1 MRWIKGLGA
10 PCKSVLLTLCALLVS
25 AMPARAVL
33 TDRYLVGL
41 KLRAFE
47 AAWDAQPDDAK
58 RRSAAAI
65 LEPLTFTFLSGN
77 LSRAAQLL
85 DLARFKLVEVPES
98 NRWSQALAARVAK
111 PLVDAK
117 DRRVKGKLAWI
128 YKPQGAVPGDATIH
142 LVYNGQ
148 SLFAPCKVS
157 ELVEANRDFTVV
169 LPEGAKPGAQTLSFE
184 VRVGDKL
191 LHTGKVPL
199 WVVDDLDACLS
210 KLDSM
215 SGQVEKLPPS
225 VGRSTWLLLHSR
237 LKQAAQGKDLE
248 TEYPLGQWLTEL
260 PGAVEELRAGKV
272 WPNPTSPGPLWL
284 AIPIGSID
292 KVVRIE
298 GAARDGKTPLT
309 CVVALHGA
317 GGSENLFCEGHGALA
332 PKLAAQKGWL
342 LVSPLNGP
350 NDELIEKLSAWHPI
364 DKNRVVTV
372 GHSMGA
378 ANATAWG
385 ARKPEQL
392 RAVAALGG
400 GGRAGKGEVWQKLPY
415 FVGIGD
421 KDFAL
426 KSAKSLA
433 EALRQAGNPSVTL
446 KVYPG
451 LEHLTVVQ
459 ACLPDVFA
467 FFEKELGK

>member
-117 DRRVKGKLAWI
+117 DRQVKGKLAWI

-169 LPEGAKPGAQTLSFE
+169 LPEGHAAVSAWPSE
-184 VRVGDKL
+184 RVPVMVTPDR
-191 LHTGKVPL
+191 
-199 WVVDDLDACLS
+199 
-210 KLDSM
+210 
-215 SGQVEKLPPS
+215 QPS
-225 VGRSTWLLLHSR
+225 V
-237 LKQAAQGKDLE
+237 
-248 TEYPLGQWLTEL
+248 
-260 PGAVEELRAGKV
+260 AV
-272 WPNPTSPGPLWL
+272 
-284 AIPIGSID
+284 
-292 KVVRIE
+292 
-298 GAARDGKTPLT
+298 
-309 CVVALHGA
+309 
-317 GGSENLFCEGHGALA
+317 
-332 PKLAAQKGWL
+332 
-342 LVSPLNGP
+342 
-350 NDELIEKLSAWHPI
+350 
-364 DKNRVVTV
+364 
-372 GHSMGA
+372 
-378 ANATAWG
+378 
-385 ARKPEQL
+385 
-392 RAVAALGG
+392 
-400 GGRAGKGEVWQKLPY
+400 GE
-415 FVGIGD
+415 
-421 KDFAL
+421 
-426 KSAKSLA
+426 
-433 EALRQAGNPSVTL
+433 PSVTR
-446 KVYPG
+446 
-451 LEHLTVVQ
+451 
-459 ACLPDVFA
+459 A
-467 FFEKELGK
+467 

>member
-1 MRWIKGLGA
+1 MRWFKSLGI
-10 PCKSVLLTLCALLVS
+10 PFKSVLLTLCALLAS
-25 AMPARAVL
+25 AMPARAIL

-47 AAWDAQPDDAK
+47 AAWDAQTDEAR

-77 LSRAAQLL
+77 LSRAALLL
-85 DLARFKLVEVPES
+85 DQARFKLVEVPES
-98 NRWSQALAARVAK
+98 NRWSQALAARVVK

-117 DRRVKGKLAWI
+117 DRQVKGKLAWV
-128 YKPQGAVPGDATIH
+128 YKPQGAVPEDANIH
-142 LVYNGQ
+142 FVHNGK
-148 SLFAPCKVS
+148 SLLAPCKVS
-157 ELVEANRDFTVV
+157 ELGETNRDFTVV
-169 LPEGAKPGAQTLSFE
+169 LPEGAKPGSHTLYFE
-184 VRVGDKL
+184 VRIGDQV

-199 WVVDDLDACLS
+199 WVIDNLDGCLS
-210 KLDSM
+210 KLESL

-225 VGRSTWLLLHSR
+225 VGRSTWLLLHGR
-237 LKQAAQGKDLE
+237 LKQATQGKDLE

-260 PGAVEELRAGKV
+260 PGAAEELRAGQV
-272 WPNPTSPGPLWL
+272 WPKPTSPGPLWL

-364 DKNRVVTV
+364 DKNRLVTV

-385 ARKPEQL
+385 ARKPQQL

-415 FVGIGD
+415 FIGIGD
-421 KDFAL
+421 KDFAF
-426 KSAKSLA
+426 SGAKSLS

-446 KVYPG
+446 KIYPG

-467 FFEKELGK
+467 FFEQALNK